1 VKKRK
6 NNNLITRKDLEQTS
20 QTIVKAVDFVLKKQL
35 GGIKTDVGELKE
47 DVKTLKTDV
56 GGLKEDVKTLKT
68 DVSELKEDIEIIRI
82 DIRGLKKETSSMEE
96 RLGKKIDSVQTLID
110 GYVKA
115 QEEFKQEFVIMK
127 EEVKQIKLILK
138 QKLGVEIRA
147 I

>member
-35 GGIKTDVGELKE
+35 GGIKTDVSGLKE

-56 GGLKEDVKTLKT
+56 SGLKEDVKTLKT

-82 DIRGLKKETSSMEE
+82 DMKGLKKEMSTMEE

-138 QKLGVEIRA
+138 QKLGVEIKA

>member
-1 VKKRK
+1 MKKRK

-35 GGIKTDVGELKE
+35 GGIKTDVSG
-47 DVKTLKTDV
+47 
-56 GGLKEDVKTLKT
+56 
-68 DVSELKEDIEIIRI
+68 LKEDIEIIRI

>member
-1 VKKRK
+1 MKKRK

-35 GGIKTDVGELKE
+35 GGIKTDVGE
-47 DVKTLKTDV
+47 
-56 GGLKEDVKTLKT
+56 LKEDVKTLKT

>member
-1 VKKRK
+1 MTNKKK

-20 QTIVKAVDFVLKKQL
+20 QTIIKAVDFVVKKQI
-35 GGIKTDVGELKE
+35 GG
-47 DVKTLKTDV
+47 LKTDV
-56 GGLKEDVKTLKT
+56 GDLKEDNKIIKF
-68 DVSELKEDIEIIRI
+68 DIK
-82 DIRGLKKETSSMEE
+82 GLKKEMLSMEE

-127 EEVKQIKLILK
+127 EEMRIIKQVIK
-138 QKLGVEIRA
+138 QKLGVEIKA